1 MKNLLLIFFLLQS
14 TSALL
19 AQQTVFLPDSLSPN
33 GIVLSEGWKFHA
45 GDNPKWAKSDFDDSK
60 WESIDPTMD
69 LGDLPQTRKEAI
81 GWFRIRFKVDSSLIN
96 KPLAFQVYQSIASEI
111 YLNGKLLKKYGIVS
125 SKGQEAVGF
134 QPHNEPEGILFSSTE
149 QTLAVRF
156 SVQPNLPY
164 FFYIRP
170 YRVLEFR
177 FNTVY
182 DSIYVKNFETRHFG
196 LNCFEAGLFLLLAL
210 IHLIFFINY
219 PKQKANL
226 YLALSTF
233 SIGIGHLF
241 FGFILASNSLA
252 FKAYASSID
261 YPLIMPIYGVF
272 LYLTIWDLFSQKRT
286 FYFWFLLTYTVVGSL
301 TFTFHYQSGYLWGLV
316 FPLFLCHL
324 ESLRISYGA
333 FRQKQSG
340 VGVIIIGLITYF
352 FLFSWF
358 MLIVLQLL
366 PDQHVIHTYNLM
378 DVLYNASLFCAPIS
392 FSIFLSRK
400 FANTSKAL
408 ESKLVEVQRLSEEK
422 QVNLLQQNAELQ
434 AALLQGQTTE
444 RKRVAADLHDN
455 LGTSLSALRWNL
467 EAINSKNL
475 NKNEQEAYR
484 NLHFM
489 IDKAYNEVRLLSHNL
504 LPEDLEKQGLRAALQ
519 SFVRKI
525 NQNTSLKFTLFFP
538 ENFPRLSPK
547 TEFELYSICLELIN
561 NILKHAQATEASVR
575 FEVESGKLRL
585 MLSDNGKGLFENG
598 STGKGLRNIAE
609 RVKSLGGTWEV
620 KSEEGLGVVNV
631 IMVNVN
637 Y

>member
-1 MKNLLLIFFLLQS
+1 MKNPLLIFLLLQS
-14 TSALL
+14 ASVLF
-19 AQQTVFLPDSLSPN
+19 AQQTIFLPDSLLPN

-45 GDNPKWAKSDFDDSK
+45 GDNPEWAKSDFDDSK

-69 LGDLPQTRKEAI
+69 LGDLPQLRKQAI

-96 KPLAFQVYQSIASEI
+96 TPLAFQVYQSIASEI

-125 SKGQEAVGF
+125 FKGQEAVGF

-177 FNTVY
+177 LNTVK
-182 DSIYVKNFETRHFG
+182 DSAYIRSLETKHFG

-210 IHLIFFINY
+210 IHLIFFVNY
-219 PKQKANL
+219 SKEKANL
-226 YLALSTF
+226 YFALSTF
-233 SIGIGHLF
+233 SIGTGHLF
-241 FGFILASNSLA
+241 FGFILTSNSLA

-261 YPLIMPIYGVF
+261 YPLILSIYGLF
-272 LYLTIWDLFSQKRT
+272 LYLAVWDSFSNKKS
-286 FYFWFLLTYTVVGSL
+286 FVFWFLIFYTLIGTL
-301 TFTFHYQSGYLWGLV
+301 TFTLNYQWGYLWGLV
-316 FPLFLCHL
+316 VPLFLCNL
-324 ESLRISYGA
+324 ESLRISYNA
-333 FRQKQSG
+333 FRNKQRG
-340 VGVIIIGLITYF
+340 VGVIIIGLVTYF
-352 FLFSWF
+352 VLFLWF

-366 PDQHVIHTYNLM
+366 PNQNIIREYDLGS
-378 DVLYNASLFCAPIS
+378 VLYNGSLFCAPMS
-392 FSIFLSRK
+392 FSIYLSRK
-400 FANTSKAL
+400 FAITSKNL
-408 ESKLVEVQRLSEEK
+408 GVKLIEIQQLSQEKESI
-422 QVNLLQQNAELQ
+422 LLQQNAELQ

-455 LGTSLSALRWNL
+455 LGTSFTALRWNL
-467 EAINSKNL
+467 EAINVKNL
-475 NKNEQEAYR
+475 NKNEQEAYQ
-484 NLHFM
+484 NLHSM

-525 NQNTSLKFTLFFP
+525 NQNTSLEFTLSFP
-538 ENFPRLSPK
+538 ENFPRLSPR

-561 NILKHAQATEASVR
+561 NILKHAQASQASIKFDVEDENVR
-575 FEVESGKLRL
+575 LT
-585 MLSDNGKGLFENG
+585 LSDNGKGLFENG

-620 KSEEGLGVVNV
+620 KSEEGLGVVNEIV
-631 IMVNVN
+631 VSV
-637 Y
+637 